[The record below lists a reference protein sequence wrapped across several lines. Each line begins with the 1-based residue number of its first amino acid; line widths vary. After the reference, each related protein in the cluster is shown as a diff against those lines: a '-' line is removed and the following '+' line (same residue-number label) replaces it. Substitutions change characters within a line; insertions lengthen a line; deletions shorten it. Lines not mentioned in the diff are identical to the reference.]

1 MTATEFY
8 RYKRIKYEQMMK
20 ELKGIDKN
28 DKN

>member
-20 ELKGIDKN
+20 ELKGTDKDDKN
-28 DKN
+28 

>member
-1 MTATEFY
+1 MTATEYY